1 MISFKWTLS
10 LEQPANETD
19 LSELQKCLVTAGVFL
34 DLSWNGEAPQL
45 TISISEKLLVKT
57 VDHLHEVEPSDIV
70 DGDSIA
76 QPEDDVVKQKGRPKS
91 VPKNDITLARVHHM
105 RFMGVPARDIAEEI
119 GVSRRTFYRR
129 FEQIKYKNL
138 DPDTPFSKHPP
149 IYIYS

>member
-76 QPEDDVVKQKGRPKS
+76 QPEDDLPKTS
-91 VPKNDITLARVHHM
+91 LKRSEYP
-105 RFMGVPARDIAEEI
+105 GEPSI
-119 GVSRRTFYRR
+119 GDSSR
-129 FEQIKYKNL
+129 
-138 DPDTPFSKHPP
+138 
-149 IYIYS
+149 

>member
-91 VPKNDITLARVHHM
+91 VPKNDITLARVHH
-105 RFMGVPARDIAEEI
+105 I

-138 DPDTPFSKHPP
+138 DPDTPFSKW
-149 IYIYS
+149 I

>member
-76 QPEDDVVKQKGRPKS
+76 QPEDD
-91 VPKNDITLARVHHM
+91 TLARVHHM
-105 RFMGVPARDIAEEI
+105 RFMGVPAKDIAEEI
-119 GVSRRTFYRR
+119 GASRQTFYRR

-138 DPDTPFSKHPP
+138 DPDTPFSKW
-149 IYIYS
+149 I

>member
-91 VPKNDITLARVHHM
+91 VPKNDITGILSWKRHRERGAFRKCSLSSLH
-105 RFMGVPARDIAEEI
+105 
-119 GVSRRTFYRR
+119 
-129 FEQIKYKNL
+129 
-138 DPDTPFSKHPP
+138 FSPMILWELHQVL
-149 IYIYS
+149 

>member
-76 QPEDDVVKQKGRPKS
+76 QPEDDVVKQKGRPTPWPEFTICALW
-91 VPKNDITLARVHHM
+91 VCLPKTSLKRSEYP
-105 RFMGVPARDIAEEI
+105 GEPSI
-119 GVSRRTFYRR
+119 GDSSR
-129 FEQIKYKNL
+129 
-138 DPDTPFSKHPP
+138 
-149 IYIYS
+149 

>member
-91 VPKNDITLARVHHM
+91 VPKNDITLARVHHILYHLPP
-105 RFMGVPARDIAEEI
+105 GY
-119 GVSRRTFYRR
+119 YR
-129 FEQIKYKNL
+129 
-138 DPDTPFSKHPP
+138 
-149 IYIYS
+149 

>member
-34 DLSWNGEAPQL
+34 DLSWNGDAPQL

-91 VPKNDITLARVHHM
+91 VPKNDITLARVHHVESVFKN
-105 RFMGVPARDIAEEI
+105 RIII
-119 GVSRRTFYRR
+119 GESCNGTTCRMPRSGIRHWWCWR
-129 FEQIKYKNL
+129 ICL
-138 DPDTPFSKHPP
+138 
-149 IYIYS
+149 

>member
-91 VPKNDITLARVHHM
+91 VPKHDITLARVHHM
-105 RFMGVPARDIAEEI
+105 RFMGVPAKDIAE
-119 GVSRRTFYRR
+119 
-129 FEQIKYKNL
+129 
-138 DPDTPFSKHPP
+138 
-149 IYIYS
+149 

>member
-1 MISFKWTLS
+1 MISYKWTLS
-10 LEQPANETD
+10 LDQPSNETD
-19 LSELQKCLVTAGVFL
+19 LSELQKYLVTAGVFL

-45 TISISEKLLVKT
+45 TISISEKLLDKAAGQQM
-57 VDHLHEVEPSDIV
+57 EIEPSDC
-70 DGDSIA
+70 GRNEGTA
-76 QPEDDVVKQKGRPKS
+76 QPENDVVKQRGRPKS

-138 DPDTPFSKHPP
+138 DPDTPFSKW
-149 IYIYS
+149 I